1 MKKIEDIIKNTNEQ
15 NQDKVNWTKAWSKKY
30 PVLASYQNEVDVK
43 KYQEKIIMLLTS
55 LENDYGYNKLDAM
68 LVLKD
73 ILYQVYKNNK

>member
-1 MKKIEDIIKNTNEQ
+1 MKKIKDIIKNTNEQ

-43 KYQEKIIMLLTS
+43 MYQEKINDLLSS
-55 LENDYGYNKLDAM
+55 LEKDYKYNKLDAM

-73 ILYQVYKNNK
+73 ILYQVYKNIK

>member
-1 MKKIEDIIKNTNEQ
+1 MKKIKDIIKNTNEQ

-43 KYQEKIIMLLTS
+43 MYQEKINDLLSS
-55 LENDYGYNKLDAM
+55 LEKDYKYNKLDAM

>member
-30 PVLASYQNEVDVK
+30 PVLASYQNKVDVK
-43 KYQEKIIMLLTS
+43 KYQEKINDLLSS
-55 LENDYGYNKLDAM
+55 LEKDYKYNKLDAM

>member
-43 KYQEKIIMLLTS
+43 MYQEKINDLLSS
-55 LENDYGYNKLDAM
+55 LEKDYKYNKLDAM

-73 ILYQVYKNNK
+73 ILYQVYKNIK

>member
-30 PVLASYQNEVDVK
+30 PILASYQNEVDVK
-43 KYQEKIIMLLTS
+43 MYQEKINDLLSS
-55 LENDYGYNKLDAM
+55 LEKDYKYNKLDAM

>member
-43 KYQEKIIMLLTS
+43 KYQEKINNLLSS
-55 LENDYGYNKLDAM
+55 LEKDYKYNKLDAM

-73 ILYQVYKNNK
+73 ILYQVYKNIK

>member
-15 NQDKVNWTKAWSKKY
+15 DQDKVNWTKAWSKKY

-43 KYQEKIIMLLTS
+43 MYQEKINDLLSS
-55 LENDYGYNKLDAM
+55 LEKDYKYNKLDAM

-73 ILYQVYKNNK
+73 ILYQVYKNIK

>member
-43 KYQEKIIMLLTS
+43 MYQEKINDLLSS
-55 LENDYGYNKLDAM
+55 LEKDYKYNKLDAM

>member
-30 PVLASYQNEVDVK
+30 PILASYQNEVDVK
-43 KYQEKIIMLLTS
+43 MYQEKINDLLSS
-55 LENDYGYNKLDAM
+55 LEKDYKYNKLDAM

-73 ILYQVYKNNK
+73 ILYQVYKNIK

>member
-1 MKKIEDIIKNTNEQ
+1 MKNIEEIIKETNEQ

-30 PVLASYQNEVDVK
+30 PVLTSYQNKVDVK

>member
-1 MKKIEDIIKNTNEQ
+1 MKNIEEIIKETNEK

-30 PVLASYQNEVDVK
+30 PVLASYQNKVDVK
-43 KYQEKIIMLLTS
+43 KYQEKISMLLTS

-68 LVLKD
+68 LALKD